1 MIVIL
6 EDKQND
12 IKQAFFYDRVP
23 VGGKLRAFGSAP
35 SSMRIRLTSLALR
48 VRNGSQTW

>member
-23 VGGKLRAFGSAP
+23 VGGKLRAFGSATKLDENP
-35 SSMRIRLTSLALR
+35 IHLPRRR
-48 VRNGSQTW
+48 VRNGSRTW